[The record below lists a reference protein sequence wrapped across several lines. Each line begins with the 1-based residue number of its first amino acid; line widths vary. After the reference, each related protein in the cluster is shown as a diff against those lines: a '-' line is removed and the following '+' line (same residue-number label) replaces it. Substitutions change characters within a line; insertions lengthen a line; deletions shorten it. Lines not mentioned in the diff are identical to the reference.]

1 MKKIIRFIDNS
12 ETMRIILD
20 RFLIGLLILFATS
33 VINKNLET
41 IRTKNSISENLINK
55 FIDTT
60 NEVWME
66 IDKIETLGQELTRNA
81 FTFRFEEEK
90 FDKNL
95 FLYQSNYSE
104 KYKQYES
111 KINKTKLLISQN
123 DYILG
128 GDVSNQFYLY
138 LEYLKLQYD
147 SKIDY
152 YLSDSISENF
162 YAVDNEKVFA
172 TEKRKYKFNLLDAQ
186 KYAIEKF
193 LE

>member
-90 FDKNL
+90 FD
-95 FLYQSNYSE
+95 
-104 KYKQYES
+104 
-111 KINKTKLLISQN
+111 
-123 DYILG
+123 
-128 GDVSNQFYLY
+128 
-138 LEYLKLQYD
+138 
-147 SKIDY
+147 
-152 YLSDSISENF
+152 
-162 YAVDNEKVFA
+162 
-172 TEKRKYKFNLLDAQ
+172 
-186 KYAIEKF
+186 
-193 LE
+193 